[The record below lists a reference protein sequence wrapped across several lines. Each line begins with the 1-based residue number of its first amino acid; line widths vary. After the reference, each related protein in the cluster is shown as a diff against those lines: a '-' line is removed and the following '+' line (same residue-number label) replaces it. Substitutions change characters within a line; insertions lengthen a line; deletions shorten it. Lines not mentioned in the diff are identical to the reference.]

1 MPMAK
6 SFDSV
11 RSSLRVEI
19 DAMRKQIESN
29 DDVVF
34 NYNLDSFIR
43 ILENSVDYF
52 DFVRTAGNLYPEFF
66 SPLYKKTLGNMQW
79 MEQHHLFV

>member
-1 MPMAK
+1 MAT

-11 RSSLRVEI
+11 RSALMEEV
-19 DAMRKQIESN
+19 DVMRKQIASN
-29 DDVVF
+29 EDVVF

-52 DFVRTAGNLYPEFF
+52 DFVRTAGKLYPEIF
-66 SPLYKKTLGNMQW
+66 SSLYKKTLGNMAW
-79 MEQHHLFV
+79 MEKNHLFV